1 MVQHLS
7 KEKGSPHEKT
17 STSIQDVWNVA
28 LERIKNKIDL
38 VIFIYKPGWAP
49 SSITCN
55 FEVICPALV
64 VFEAKQIRVDGFS
77 LPTT

>member
-1 MVQHLS
+1 M
-7 KEKGSPHEKT
+7 
-17 STSIQDVWNVA
+17 
-28 LERIKNKIDL
+28 
-38 VIFIYKPGWAP
+38 IFKYKPGWAP

>member
-1 MVQHLS
+1 MQEREL
-7 KEKGSPHEKT
+7 GN
-17 STSIQDVWNVA
+17 SISVHTARYFNVA
-28 LERIKNKIDL
+28 LNRTEKNQFE
-38 VIFIYKPGWAP
+38 IFFLKYKPGWAP
-49 SSITCN
+49 NSITCN